1 MASLSSINFKIGAD
15 LKDFRS
21 SLRNIDRGISDLSR
35 GFSFVGKAIGAAF
48 VTDAIVGFGREAS
61 EMAGKMEGVENAF
74 NRFADPAL
82 LDDLRKATR
91 GTTNDLELMQAA
103 VKAQNFGIPMREMST
118 LLEFASRRAQE
129 TGESVDFLVNSIVT
143 GIGRKSPMILDNLGI
158 STTRLKD
165 EFKGA
170 AVEAQSIGQV
180 TAAVAK
186 IAKEEMGKA
195 GSAFTSTAD
204 RAAAFAASVDN
215 LKMAL
220 GEKLNAA
227 LGPVLSTLSGIF
239 STVSDLLGTDLSEK
253 YQQEADQVAALSIE
267 YEAANTT
274 LDRKQQILTEL
285 KKKYPDYLA
294 NIDAEKSSTEEV
306 TNAMT
311 ALNKELVNRAV
322 IMAHQ
327 EKLDKI
333 AEKRA
338 EMINKLGENKVA
350 LSKQIAKF
358 QKDENIQVD
367 ASNMTLEQHAAALL
381 RVFDQQ
387 NKGKTANRSILGSYM
402 QLNNA
407 LKAVDG
413 RSRMLSDTQE
423 SLNFVTKERDEILKA
438 LGATEADVENIRKG
452 MTKATEDE
460 TTATVVLTE
469 EQKKAIE
476 HLDEYGRKMAILKMD
491 LAAMPPVLD
500 LFNQKNA
507 ELVDLMIKGD
517 EKTKTLDDT
526 LKTFGTTMQGLE
538 PIFEETTGAFAGM
551 EEQIALIPQTSA
563 NAFDR
568 ARFFIDDFSTS
579 LQSAFEAVLVNGE
592 SFIKVFGNMIK
603 AMIAK
608 LLAAAAAAIVLSI
621 ALSAVFPGGFA
632 LSSGGD
638 LLTGAGLAKGLFG
651 KMTGIPMLAEGGI
664 VTGPTLA
671 MIGEGDGP
679 EAVIPL
685 DKLGSMM
692 GGNNVTVT
700 GRIQGSDI
708 LLSNERAQRQRSR
721 YRGF

>member
-1 MASLSSINFKIGAD
+1 
-15 LKDFRS
+15 
-21 SLRNIDRGISDLSR
+21 
-35 GFSFVGKAIGAAF
+35 
-48 VTDAIVGFGREAS
+48 
-61 EMAGKMEGVENAF
+61 
-74 NRFADPAL
+74 
-82 LDDLRKATR
+82 
-91 GTTNDLELMQAA
+91 
-103 VKAQNFGIPMREMST
+103 
-118 LLEFASRRAQE
+118 
-129 TGESVDFLVNSIVT
+129 
-143 GIGRKSPMILDNLGI
+143 
-158 STTRLKD
+158 
-165 EFKGA
+165 
-170 AVEAQSIGQV
+170 
-180 TAAVAK
+180 
-186 IAKEEMGKA
+186 
-195 GSAFTSTAD
+195 
-204 RAAAFAASVDN
+204 
-215 LKMAL
+215 
-220 GEKLNAA
+220 
-227 LGPVLSTLSGIF
+227 
-239 STVSDLLGTDLSEK
+239 
-253 YQQEADQVAALSIE
+253 
-267 YEAANTT
+267 
-274 LDRKQQILTEL
+274 
-285 KKKYPDYLA
+285 
-294 NIDAEKSSTEEV
+294 
-306 TNAMT
+306 MT
-311 ALNKELVNRAV
+311 ALNKELVHRAV

-327 EKLDKI
+327 EELDKV

-387 NKGKTANRSILGSYM
+387 NKGKIANRSILGSYM

-413 RSRMLSDTQE
+413 QASMLADTQGN
-423 SLNFVTKERDEILKA
+423 LNKITEERDEILKA